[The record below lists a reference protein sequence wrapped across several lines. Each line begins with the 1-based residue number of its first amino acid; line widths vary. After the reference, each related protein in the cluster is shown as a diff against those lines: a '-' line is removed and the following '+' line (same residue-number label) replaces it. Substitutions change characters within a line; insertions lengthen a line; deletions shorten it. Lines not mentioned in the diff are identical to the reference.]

1 MHELSIMQSVIEI
14 CESSSGGSRVLSV
27 TMEVGDLAGV
37 VAEAA
42 EFCFEAC
49 SRGTIVEG
57 ARLRIERIAG
67 AGSCTDCGAG
77 FGIQTYYDPCPACGS
92 HAVMVTAGEE
102 LRVKELEVA

>member
-14 CESSSGGSRVLSV
+14 CRDNAGGARVLAV

-49 SRGTIVEG
+49 SRGTAVEG
-57 ARLRIERIAG
+57 ARLCIERIPG
-67 AGSCTDCGAG
+67 AGSCRDCGAL
-77 FGIQTYYDPCPACGS
+77 FGIEAYYDPCPACGS
-92 HAVMVTAGEE
+92 HAVTVTAGEE